1 MTLDRAQAVLNVAGA
16 VLLPVGM
23 WVQFGFGAFMVTVGV
38 LCFVAAR
45 EAKG

>member
-1 MTLDRAQAVLNVAGA
+1 MIDRVQAVLNLSGA
-16 VLLPVGM
+16 VLVPVGM
-23 WVQFGFGAFMVTVGV
+23 WVQFGFGAFLITVGV